1 MTDCV
6 FCRIVA
12 GSIPA
17 TRVHED
23 EHTLAFM
30 DIGQVNPG
38 HVLVA
43 VKRHVENLYALDEV
57 QAAAVARASVRVA
70 RAIRDAFAPAGLSV
84 YQANG
89 KPAGQTVFHYH
100 VHLLPRHDGDGMELT
115 WPTKNPPREAL
126 EDHAAKIRA
135 RLARDSGPEDGV
147 PAERAG
153 TGAAR

>member
-12 GSIPA
+12 GTIPS

-23 EHTLAFM
+23 EHTVAFM

-43 VKRHVENLYALDEV
+43 VKAHAEDIYALDEA
-57 QAAAVARASVRVA
+57 QAAAAFRAATRVA
-70 RAIRDAFAPAGLSV
+70 RAIRAAFAPAGLSV

-89 KPAGQTVFHYH
+89 KPAGQTVFHF
-100 VHLLPRHDGDGMELT
+100 HLHLVPRHEGDGMALA
-115 WPTKNPPREAL
+115 WPVKNPPRERL
-126 EDHAAKIRA
+126 EEAAAKIRA
-135 RLARDSGPEDGV
+135 ALR
-147 PAERAG
+147 
-153 TGAAR
+153 

>member
-1 MTDCV
+1 MSDCV

-12 GSIPA
+12 GQIPS

-30 DIGQVNPG
+30 ELGQVNPG

-43 VKRHVENLYALDEV
+43 VKKHAANLFELDDV
-57 QAAAVARASVRVA
+57 QAAAVARASVRIV

-89 KPAGQTVFHYH
+89 KAAGQTVFHYH
-100 VHLLPRHDGDGMELT
+100 VHLLPRHEADGMELT
-115 WPTKNPPREAL
+115 WPVKNPPREKL
-126 EDHAAKIRA
+126 EGYAEEIRKK
-135 RLARDSGPEDGV
+135 LA
-147 PAERAG
+147 
-153 TGAAR
+153 